1 MSTKTFTQKWN
12 LIAQKYEN
20 EKIGIQRISL
30 FEAKNLY
37 QLCNTPQEC
46 LSQIMSCVTQK
57 MRVWCNLAIFCTKKK
72 CDSARRYYFTRWFLL
87 LARCHIWLVLWSL
100 HMKLITLFLKNSL
113 DLTRFFAKIHNSLQC
128 ANTTHKNHIFGT
140 LKLDLMKI
148 FKLSQK
154 QRDFSRWGLYLAQA
168 HRVLQGCK
176 ESPSS
181 SKKKENTHRIFS
193 SRFWKR
199 RRKQF
204 FCPRGLKENNSRVGC
219 CVVEGV
225 VCGKKKKSGPLHVI
239 KSLGEIGW
247 WVAMFAWVRVMWN
260 FKGNVMP
267 RFLV

>member
-100 HMKLITLFLKNSL
+100 HMKLITLFFKKLSRFNTIFRKNSQ
-113 DLTRFFAKIHNSLQC
+113 FFAMRKHNTQKS
-128 ANTTHKNHIFGT
+128 HFGT

-181 SKKKENTHRIFS
+181 SKRKKILIEFS
-193 SRFWKR
+193 PRVFGKEDESNFFAPAVWK
-199 RRKQF
+199 KITAVSVVVW
-204 FCPRGLKENNSRVGC
+204 LKV
-219 CVVEGV
+219 
-225 VCGKKKKSGPLHVI
+225 
-239 KSLGEIGW
+239 
-247 WVAMFAWVRVMWN
+247 
-260 FKGNVMP
+260 
-267 RFLV
+267 